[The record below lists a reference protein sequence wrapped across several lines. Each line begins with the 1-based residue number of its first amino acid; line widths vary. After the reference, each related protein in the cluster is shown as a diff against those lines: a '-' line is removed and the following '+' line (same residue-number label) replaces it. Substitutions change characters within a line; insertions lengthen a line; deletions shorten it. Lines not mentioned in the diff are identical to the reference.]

1 MKQCIKFLKFLWV
14 ILIIPS
20 LYGMENLAPNNNKRP
35 YSFSEVQK
43 ENQEPNLK
51 KAKIDKKYG
60 VAVDLDKYPNFIKS
74 IEQAL
79 GVNDPNLQKEAIS
92 FFIKAVEQALGIDN
106 LVSTEDALDM
116 IGESFDAFEIRREKN
131 ESKRTKL
138 GGKNIL
144 FYKGDAYLNGL
155 IPINYAYDNL
165 WINSKRR
172 SPYKVIQL
180 CDILE
185 YGDRKKE
192 LEAIGRIAYCFP
204 LLQEV
209 LTWNTI
215 REFWYDIRGK
225 GNRQID
231 SMFEKHMG
239 KSENW
244 PSKDPN
250 FDMYLIAV
258 ADYVKSLNKL
268 GIYTRNLKFNEKGLS
283 ESFYKVENK
292 TENLMKGFL
301 KKFGEYVKELDEN
314 DGNNFLKYL
323 KNSKNFLED
332 IQELYYGSEEDS
344 LSYYKKYTHT
354 ERMTQY
360 LRKRD
365 GILSEPFYAI
375 SYKDPCTDS
384 DPQIDHCEQMFAKTT
399 PEEPIRKRKNSDE
412 NDITIETEK
421 HYRPNAIII
430 SGYPYGSR
438 NSGVR
443 QARENSDLVNHSV
456 WLYQLSPKSSQKN

>member
-1 MKQCIKFLKFLWV
+1 MKQYVKFLKFLWLLFIV
-14 ILIIPS
+14 PS
-20 LYGMENLAPNNNKRP
+20 LYGMVSDESNLKR
-35 YSFSEVQK
+35 SHSLSEVK
-43 ENQEPNLK
+43 IEGQESNPK
-51 KAKIDKKYG
+51 KAKVNKKYG
-60 VAVDLDKYPNFIKS
+60 VAVDLDKYPNFIKA

-79 GVNDPNLQKEAIS
+79 GVNDPDLQKEAIS
-92 FFIKAVEQALGIDN
+92 SFIKAAEQALGIDN

-116 IGESFDAFEIRREKN
+116 IGESFDAFEIRRKKN

-155 IPINYAYDNL
+155 IPINYDYDNL

-172 SPYKVIQL
+172 PPYKVMQL

-204 LLQEV
+204 LLSESIKSMDYS
-209 LTWNTI
+209 TI
-215 REFWYDIRGK
+215 RSFWNKIKFQKNKEINSTFEAYLNISNTWSYKYD
-225 GNRQID
+225 D
-231 SMFEKHMG
+231 FDKHL
-239 KSENW
+239 K
-244 PSKDPN
+244 
-250 FDMYLIAV
+250 AA
-258 ADYVKSLNKL
+258 ADYIKSLNEL
-268 GIYTRNLKFNEKGLS
+268 GVYTRNLKFNEKGLS

-292 TENLMKGFL
+292 TKDLTKGYL
-301 KKFGEYVKELDEN
+301 EEFGKYIKELDEN

-323 KNSKNFLED
+323 KNSKNYLED

-354 ERMTQY
+354 ERMPQY

-365 GILSEPFYAI
+365 SILSEPFYAV
-375 SYKDPCTDS
+375 SYNDPCTNFFNS
-384 DPQIDHCEQMFAKTT
+384 SIDRCEQMLAEIT
-399 PEEPIRKRKNSDE
+399 PEDGDK
-412 NDITIETEK
+412 
-421 HYRPNAIII
+421 PNTVVI
-430 SGYPYGSR
+430 SGCPYYDSR

-443 QARENSDLVNHSV
+443 QAIENSNLINHCV
-456 WLYQLSPKSSQKN
+456 WLFQLSPESSQKN